1 MQSVYEVCLCNIG
14 KGTIFIWLMLK
25 IRTRCFGYSRDINK
39 NKVQGNISLQ
49 IRGRKVKGD
58 HYVFESEAKKECGP
72 CDHDYM
78 IFFTICVVN
87 INFNINYVFKSDQKL
102 K

>member
-25 IRTRCFGYSRDINK
+25 IRTRCFGYSRNINK
-39 NKVQGNISLQ
+39 NKVQGNILLQ

-78 IFFTICVVN
+78 IFITICVVN